1 MRKAEKMIIYNLFPL
16 LGGKFEDWDQ
26 HLLRAS
32 RMGFN
37 WIFVNPPP
45 VSPQAE
51 DSMTFFP
58 K

>member
-16 LGGKFEDWDQ
+16 LAGTFKDWEK

-37 WIFVNPPP
+37 WVFVNPIQQ
-45 VSPQAE
+45 VGTSG
-51 DSMTFFP
+51 SL
-58 K
+58 